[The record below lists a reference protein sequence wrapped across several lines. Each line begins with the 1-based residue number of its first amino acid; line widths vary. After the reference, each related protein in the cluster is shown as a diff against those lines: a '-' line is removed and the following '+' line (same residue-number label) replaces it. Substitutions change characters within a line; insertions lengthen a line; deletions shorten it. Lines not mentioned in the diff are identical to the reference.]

1 MKKHICLA
9 AALLALC
16 LAACSSHPAA
26 PSPAPAAV
34 TEIPAA
40 PAPETPAPAP
50 DLTGE
55 WEQSNKS
62 SDTSYHAATITA
74 DAIQIYWINTEKE
87 TKALY
92 WAGSFTPPADAS
104 PYTWESVNDTEQT
117 AHALLASRDE
127 SKTFSYADGEI
138 SYEASAMGVTKTVR
152 LQKIS

>member
-1 MKKHICLA
+1 MKKHICIV
-9 AALLALC
+9 AALLALF
-16 LAACSSHPAA
+16 LAACSSQPAA
-26 PSPAPAAV
+26 SSPAPATI

-55 WEQSNKS
+55 WKQST
-62 SDTSYHAATITA
+62 SDSETYHAATITA

-104 PYTWESVNDTEQT
+104 PYAWESVNDTEQT
-117 AHALLASRDE
+117 AHALLASNDE
-127 SKTFSYADGEI
+127 SKTFTYADGEI